1 MVQNA
6 HLETGREPNPVDIR
20 ALDGLALLH
29 DLVPFLPVDRLHA
42 ILNNQDLPPTSEGTA
57 LFADIS
63 GFTGLAERLGDEL
76 GPERGAEELNSQVNY
91 TFVGLIDAVDRY
103 HGSVLRFSGDGFTAW
118 FTDENSA
125 IHAAT
130 ASLAMQAVMQ
140 AVTAALPDLRLK
152 IGLGTGTARRF
163 LPGDPA
169 MGIFDVL
176 AGPAVTRMTQA
187 EKMAEPGQI
196 VICAETSAVLG
207 GQLKVERLNDDFYR
221 LMPTIFAPAPTGATR
236 WPSIRWMDHV
246 DNAWALVEA
255 CRPYLSAP
263 IYERLQ
269 GGHGTYVGELRTVSP
284 LFVGFT
290 GIDYDAPD
298 AAGKLD
304 ELVRAAQEI
313 IDHQGGYL
321 NEVGVDDKGNV
332 LVALFG
338 TPVAL
343 ENPARRAVYAAQALA
358 AELPHVDS
366 VQCGLTCETLFS
378 ATVGSPMR
386 RAYAAIGD
394 GVNLAARLMSHTAP
408 GEILANY
415 RAHQLADDFAWVALP
430 SIRVKGKAAPVRL
443 YRLRGLAEDT
453 QPLWPAGRFVARI
466 KELKALNWALD
477 ASKTG
482 QEHILLMSGE
492 PGLGKSHLLRKFTT
506 LMSER
511 GVTGLVGAGSNI
523 EQQISYF
530 CWRAIFSAYF
540 DLDVAKKKPDQATMQ
555 RQVQSYITHIAPQM
569 VNHIPLL
576 NDVLSLGFAENDF
589 TETLDPAQRHTVL
602 TSLLV
607 ALLRAWLEED
617 ALAIV
622 LDNAQW
628 LDALSWDVLY
638 HLAQQLGDQP
648 LTILV
653 AMRPVKRTS
662 PARLD
667 ALAALSATRELRLEP
682 LGAADVEALAAAE
695 LGAATLPDGITDLV
709 MQKTGGN
716 PFFIR
721 EIVAVLLDNHIVAVQ
736 DGKASLQGDP
746 ASLQIP
752 DTVQGVVRSRIDHL
766 SPDQQVLVKV
776 AAVIG
781 QQFHYHTL
789 RNVQPLDL
797 GDEALLANLNA
808 LDTVD
813 VARQEDSDDNDP
825 VYAFRYAITREVAYG
840 ALSFRQ
846 RRHIHEAVARWYE
859 HEYGDNLTPYYPILT
874 HHWREAENRQHE
886 QLYCYLAGKQAAA
899 QYASDDAINYLER
912 ALEITGDDAPSML
925 KDMLITLEELYHLR
939 GLRSRQQTLL
949 STLTMLA
956 EEQDDDHWR
965 TQSGILWARCHESQ
979 AAYMASIESARCAF
993 EAAQR
998 LNDHEAMGL
1007 SNVYWGLGLM
1017 HLGSYA
1023 EAIKRLSTVHATN
1036 DEIEAR
1042 RLNTLGITLAA
1053 TGRYEEA
1060 GQAFQQALTKARASA
1075 DRTAVGQTLN
1085 NMGNNFKA
1093 MGDYGEATRNLSQAL
1108 VLRRTIGDRHGE
1120 AQTLTDLGDLSLI
1133 TGDYELALDYLQQA
1147 LATFRQVDDRSG
1159 EATVLNYIGKL
1170 AYERGD
1176 FELARIHLQD
1186 SLDQRQAIDDRAGTC
1201 FSLLDLALVETALDS
1216 LHAARD
1222 HVDQALESSQTLD
1235 LTLQSRV
1242 QYIGHGLAG
1251 LIMYRLGDIVDA
1263 QARVD
1268 LILAIIAERG
1278 FSQQPIYPLKI
1289 ALFCTEVLEACNR
1302 HQEALGLLT
1311 EAHDLLR
1318 ARADHIVDPEQRARY
1333 LLNVADHRTIIARYK
1348 AANPAP
1354 GTRRQPHKQRA
1365 ADGPA
1370 AANT

>member
-1 MVQNA
+1 M
-6 HLETGREPNPVDIR
+6 DKR

-42 ILNNQDLPPTSEGTA
+42 ILNRQDLPSTDEGTA

-103 HGSVLRFSGDGFTAW
+103 HGSVLRFSGDGFAAW
-118 FTDENSA
+118 FTGENSA

-140 AVTAALPDLRLK
+140 AVTAALPDLQLK
-152 IGLGTGTARRF
+152 VGLGTGTARRF

-169 MGIFDVL
+169 LGIFDVL
-176 AGPAVTRMTQA
+176 AGPAIARMAQA
-187 EKMAEPGQI
+187 ENLAEPGQI
-196 VICAETSAVLG
+196 VICNETRIALG
-207 GQLKVERLNDDFYR
+207 NDLKTERLNDAFHR
-221 LMPTIFAPAPTGATR
+221 LMPTIFAPAPSGATR

-246 DNAWALVEA
+246 DRAWELVET

-269 GGHGTYVGELRTVSP
+269 GGHGTYVGELRMVSP

-290 GIDYDAPD
+290 GIDYNAPD
-298 AAGKLD
+298 VAKNLD
-304 ELVRAAQEI
+304 ELVRAAQAI
-313 IDHQGGYL
+313 VGKHGGYL

-343 ENPARRAVYAAQALA
+343 ENPARRAVYAAQVLV
-358 AELPHVDS
+358 AELPHVET
-366 VQCGLTCETLFS
+366 VQCGLTCERLFS

-394 GVNLAARLMSHTAP
+394 GVNLAARLMIHAQP

-415 RAHQLADDFAWVALP
+415 RAHRLADDFAWSALP

-443 YRLRGLAEDT
+443 YRLRGMAEDT
-453 QPLWPAGRFVARI
+453 QPLWPVGRFVARV

-477 ASKTG
+477 ASKTR
-482 QEHILLMSGE
+482 QEHILLMIGE

-511 GVTGLVGAGSNI
+511 GITGLVGAGSNI

-530 CWRAIFSAYF
+530 GWRAIFSTYF
-540 DLDVAKKKPDQATMQ
+540 DLDTARKRSDQAAMQ
-555 RQVQSYITHIAPQM
+555 QQVESYINYIAPQM
-569 VNHIPLL
+569 INHVPLL
-576 NDVLSLGFAENDF
+576 NDVLLLGFPENEF
-589 TETLDPAQRHTVL
+589 TEGLDPAQRHTVL
-602 TSLLV
+602 TSLLI
-607 ALLRAWLEED
+607 ALLRAWLKED

-638 HLAQQLGDQP
+638 HIAQQLGDQP

-653 AMRPVKRTS
+653 AMRPVKGLP
-662 PARLD
+662 PARLE
-667 ALAALSATRELRLEP
+667 ALAGLEATRELRLEP
-682 LGAADVEALAAAE
+682 LNTTDVEALAAAE
-695 LGAATLPDGITDLV
+695 LGVAALPSGLADLI

-716 PFFIR
+716 PFFVR
-721 EIVAVLLDNHIVAVQ
+721 EIVAVLLDNDIVAVEE
-736 DGKASLQGDP
+736 GHASLRGDP

-781 QQFHYHTL
+781 QQFHFGTL
-789 RNVQPLDL
+789 RDVQPLDL
-797 GDEALLANLNA
+797 NDKVLLQNLNA
-808 LDTVD
+808 LDTID
-813 VARQEDSDDNDP
+813 VARQPDSDDENP
-825 VYAFRYAITREVAYG
+825 VFAFRYAITREVAYG

-846 RRHIHEAVARWYE
+846 RQRIHEAVARWYE
-859 HEYGDNLTPYYPILT
+859 HEFGDDLTPYYPILT
-874 HHWREAENRQHE
+874 HHWREAENRQRE

-912 ALEITGDDAPSML
+912 ALEITAGDAPSML
-925 KDMLITLEELYHLR
+925 KDTLITLEELYHLR
-939 GLRSRQQTLL
+939 GLRHRQQTLL

-956 EEQDDDHWR
+956 EEQDDDKWR

-979 AAYMASIESARCAF
+979 AAYIASIESARCAF

-998 LNDHEAMGL
+998 SEDKDAMGL
-1007 SNVYWGLGLM
+1007 SSVYWGLGLM
-1017 HLGSYA
+1017 HLGSYT
-1023 EAIKRLSTVHATN
+1023 EAIKLLSTVYTEN
-1036 DEIEAR
+1036 DEIEGQR
-1042 RLNTLGITLAA
+1042 INTLGITLAA
-1053 TGRYEEA
+1053 TGQYEQAE
-1060 GQAFQQALTKARASA
+1060 QAFREALTRARRSL
-1075 DRTAVGQTLN
+1075 DRAAVGQTFN
-1085 NMGNNFKA
+1085 NLGNNFKA
-1093 MGDYGEATRNLSQAL
+1093 MGNYGEATRNFSQAL
-1108 VLRRTIGDRHGE
+1108 ILRRTIGDRHGE
-1120 AQTLTDLGDLSLI
+1120 AQTLTDMGDLGLI
-1133 TGDYELALDYLQQA
+1133 TGDYELAQQYLQQA
-1147 LATFRQVDDRSG
+1147 LVIFREVDDRSG
-1159 EATVLNYIGKL
+1159 EAAVLNAIGKL

-1176 FELARIHLQD
+1176 FVLARAQLND
-1186 SLDQRQAIDDRAGTC
+1186 SLDRRQAIADTAGSC
-1201 FSLLDLALVETALDS
+1201 FSLLDLALTEIALDS
-1216 LHAARD
+1216 VEAARD
-1222 HVDQALESSQTLD
+1222 HVNQALGSSQPLD
-1235 LTLQSRV
+1235 LTLQTRI

-1251 LIMYRLGDIVDA
+1251 LIAFRLGDIEDA
-1263 QARVD
+1263 QAHVD
-1268 LILAIIAERG
+1268 LILAIIEQRG
-1278 FSQQPIYPLKI
+1278 LQQQPIHTLKI
-1289 ALFCTEVLEACNR
+1289 ALFCVEVLEACDR
-1302 HQEALGLLT
+1302 HDQALDLLR

-1318 ARADHIVDPEQRARY
+1318 ARADRIIDPEQRARY

-1348 AANPAP
+1348 AANPVPEAGRP
-1354 GTRRQPHKQRA
+1354 YRTRRP